1 MLQDQIKFGIT
12 AVLTCFLGIV
22 SLDMKK
28 PYPAKIIELISE
40 PYIRCI
46 CYLIVYFLCIYDVLI
61 GLLWMMMVVLLHF
74 DFINLIKLH
83 K

>member
-12 AVLTCFLGIV
+12 AVLACFLGIV
-22 SLDMKK
+22 SLDIKK
-28 PYPAKIIELISE
+28 PYPTKIIELISE
-40 PYIRCI
+40 PYIRCL
-46 CYLIVYFLCIYDVLI
+46 CYLIVYFICIYDVLI

-74 DFINLIKLH
+74 DYINLIKIH

>member
-1 MLQDQIKFGIT
+1 MLQDQIKFGIS
-12 AVLTCFLGIV
+12 AVLACFLGIV

-28 PYPAKIIELISE
+28 PYPTKIIEFISE
-40 PYIRCI
+40 PYIRCL
-46 CYLIVYFLCIYDVLI
+46 CYLAVYFLCIYDVLI